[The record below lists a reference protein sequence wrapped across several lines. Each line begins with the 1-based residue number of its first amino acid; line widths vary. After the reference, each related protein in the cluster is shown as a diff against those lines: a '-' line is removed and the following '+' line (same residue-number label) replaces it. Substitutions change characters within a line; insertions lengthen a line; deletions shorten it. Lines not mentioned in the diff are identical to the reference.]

1 MGYLYLNFCDNL
13 NQGSKNYDDYYTLS
27 LSEQY
32 QSLKNKLGRTAP
44 ETLEEFV
51 ARCCPLMEMLYF
63 ISIPAFDRKIKSRI
77 KKDGTEGVQY
87 INNVVIRPS
96 PYENSGI
103 PSQYN
108 VILIGDIVFGSVI
121 AFSVKGI
128 ELIDS
133 EVAKFGERR
142 VVCTAVCAFVNKSFS
157 DRMGR
162 LITVPDY
169 GTRETKIP
177 VLTHDVIDQLC
188 TEVYPIP
195 HPENALRTIERWKQY
210 LSFRRYYLGVQ
221 SEKCEKVTDVSV
233 KSAYVVN
240 RAAYRKNEESWSEWL
255 LDGHREFAEGE
266 QIVLERNVAGSDEF
280 PLICIAIE
288 KNKKEI
294 FSETAGRGKPKYESY
309 LRRYTKDSMGLSEAE
324 PHYDEKGNLPKNF
337 KFPYTLG
344 ERFRFTYTDIEPDC
358 HDLEREYG
366 KKADLAVKEIESRY
380 RSIIEDKVKRFL
392 AAQEA
397 TLSAEYDEKYN
408 AYAAELAANLAR
420 ESAENKDK
428 EVQKEYEE
436 QVVKPIERAYSDNR
450 KQLEQQLKEA
460 KKSKDKLKISA
471 VQDKIAAID
480 EEESLAIASEKM
492 RHPVL
497 TFYEKRNTRLLEN
510 KRKSYN
516 IELERALDKTEK
528 AKRSELQAAYKS
540 SIKIDC
546 DNRRTE
552 YEEQLKKA
560 CAERIEIETVR
571 RYEIYFCPENT
582 YDTDKEI
589 RKDLEKIQCAF
600 LTYDNRAEK
609 AKLERQ
615 EKALFSLVNGYVKN
629 PYLASYLFEPKELS
643 QAVRPVKED
652 LDWCLES
659 LNDTQRL
666 AVRRALAS
674 ESIFLLQGP
683 PGTGKTQVIAEITAQ
698 LAKKGKKVLI
708 SSETHKAIDNVFER
722 LPKTPE
728 IRPLRLIPSQSGKET
743 NYSPERLVDNFYLNI
758 QGSLQNQIDRYEHYN
773 ETKENF
779 SEQMELLWS
788 DYRKLLDLR
797 QENAK
802 IEAERKKLLATISQS
817 NEELENL
824 REELNAVSDEIDRF
838 ARTRKLIGAYRF
850 DAEGTKLQYIHAF
863 REKVSAL
870 LAAFSCFA
878 DLDTEKA
885 REIMNADLSTIRDEV
900 ASISGDDRLVIAEGE
915 IDKLRQQ
922 INQIFEKDDFDLSEK
937 DTDDAIKLKELQG
950 KLKAKREEKEN
961 IEKSGAA
968 DISNGPTKALV
979 SSAVLADSKRIV
991 ELPDQ
996 ITLFRI
1002 KMRDVISELNHEM
1015 DEAQRTYDDQ
1025 ETALREKINGC
1036 TLKINDFKRRY
1047 EELSDNP
1054 GIEEQE
1060 AIDGALK
1067 QKINRFFRDFGI
1079 VREYD
1084 SGDMEAAF
1092 SIIRDEWDKLKLD
1105 YHRTQKENMLRIP
1118 IFKEI
1123 CRYLSSPDILEE
1135 DRLAYTRELYQN
1147 VNVFGITCTSRDK
1160 YTKSQLTEL
1169 AKYGIEDVDIRKQGI
1184 DVVIIDE
1191 VSKSSFLDLLIPILY
1206 GKTVILVGDH
1216 RQLPPMYD
1224 LRHMRESDFEGLD
1237 EKYIS
1242 KALNEKYTALYEECF
1257 FKTLYEQVPDDFR
1270 VMLNKQYRCH
1280 SHIMEVFNH
1289 FYGGNKRGLMV
1300 GKKQQDDEK
1309 QHGLTVRIGGNP
1321 IIDPD
1326 HHIYFVDCTE
1336 KESSEDGS
1344 TSKQNKQEASVVM
1357 ELLKGLD
1364 AAALD
1369 LLSKNKI
1376 QVDKDRR
1383 IDERPSVGV
1392 ICTYGDQAGLIK
1404 KRRKGQQY
1412 RGFSQKDDEKLIIST
1427 VDDFQGDE
1435 RDIILVS
1442 MVRNPRDH
1450 RFNAEFVKQF
1460 ERINVAFSRARKLLI
1475 IVGARK
1481 FLSEQTIDL
1490 PDLSGNP
1497 QLDQH
1502 NYPVYQKII
1511 DTIGFKGRILRAEDI
1526 IGENDHG

>member
-1 MGYLYLNFCDNL
+1 MGYLYLNFCDKLEQISRNPNDVYAL
-13 NQGSKNYDDYYTLS
+13 PLK
-27 LSEQY
+27 EQY
-32 QSLKNKLGRTAP
+32 EKIKPKLGVGAP
-44 ETLEEFV
+44 ETLQEFA
-51 ARCCPLMEMLYF
+51 ARCCPITESIYYV
-63 ISIPAFDRKIKSRI
+63 SIPAFERSTQKRLLA
-77 KKDGTEGVQY
+77 DGKTESAPF
-87 INNVVIRPS
+87 INNVVIRPLVRQ
-96 PYENSGI
+96 ESGI
-103 PSQYN
+103 PSKYC
-108 VILIGDIVFGSVI
+108 VILIGDITFGTTVI
-121 AFSVKGI
+121 AFTVKGL
-128 ELIDS
+128 ELMDAN
-133 EVAKFGERR
+133 VAKFGEKQIL
-142 VVCTAVCAFVNKSFS
+142 CIAVCAFTRQKLPNGKE
-157 DRMGR
+157 
-162 LITVPDY
+162 VPYY
-169 GTRETKIP
+169 GNIDLKRA
-177 VLTHDVIDQLC
+177 VLTHDFIDQLC

-195 HPENALRTIERWKQY
+195 HPENALQTIEKWKQY
-210 LSFRRYYLGVQ
+210 LAFRRYYLGVQ

-240 RAAYRKNEESWSEWL
+240 RAAYRKNEEAWAEWL
-255 LDGHREFAEGE
+255 LDGHREFSEGE
-266 QIVLERNVAGSDEF
+266 QIVLERNVDGSDEF
-280 PLICIAIE
+280 PLICVAIE
-288 KNKKEI
+288 KNRKEI
-294 FSETAGRGKPKYESY
+294 LSETSGRGKPKYEAY

-366 KKADLAVKEIESRY
+366 KKADRAVKEIEAKY
-380 RSIIEDKVKRFL
+380 QSIIEDHVKRFL
-392 AAQEA
+392 DAQEA
-397 TLSAEYDEKYN
+397 TLSAEYAKRCDE
-408 AYAAELAANLAR
+408 YAADLAANLER
-420 ESAENKDK
+420 EAAENKDK
-428 EVQKEYEE
+428 EVKKEYEE
-436 QVVKPIERAYSDNR
+436 QVIEPIKRTYADKR
-450 KQLEQQLKEA
+450 KQFEQQLEKA

-480 EEESLAIASEKM
+480 EEESLAIASEKI

-497 TFYEKRNTRLLEN
+497 IFYEKRNTRLLEN

-516 IELERALDKTEK
+516 IELERTLDKTEK
-528 AKRSELQAAYKS
+528 AKRSELLAAYKS

-546 DNRRTE
+546 DKRRAE

-560 CAERIEIETVR
+560 CAERIEAETVR

-582 YDTDKEI
+582 YDTDKDI
-589 RKDLEKIQCAF
+589 KKDLEKIQCSF

-643 QAVRPVKED
+643 QAVRPVKEE

-698 LAKKGKKVLI
+698 LVRKGKKVLI

-722 LPKTPE
+722 LPKIPE

-758 QGSLQNQIDRYEHYN
+758 QVSLQNQIDRYEHYN

-779 SEQMELLWS
+779 SEQMLSLRSS
-788 DYRKLLDLR
+788 DYKKLLALR

-824 REELNAVSDEIDRF
+824 REELNTVSDEIDRF
-838 ARTRKLIGAYRF
+838 ARTRKLIDAYRF
-850 DAEGTKLQYIHAF
+850 DAEGAKPQYVYAF
-863 REKVSAL
+863 REKVTAL

-878 DLDTEKA
+878 DLDTEKV

-968 DISNGPTKALV
+968 DISDGPTKALV
-979 SSAVLADSKRIV
+979 SSAVLADSKKIV

-1002 KMRDVISELNHEM
+1002 RMRDVISELNHEI
-1015 DEAQRTYDDQ
+1015 DEAQRIYDDQ

-1054 GIEEQE
+1054 GIGEQE

-1092 SIIRDEWDKLKLD
+1092 SIIREEWENLERDHAL
-1105 YHRTQKENMLRIP
+1105 TQEENDLRIP
-1118 IFKEI
+1118 IFEKI

-1169 AKYGIEDVDIRKQGI
+1169 AKYGIDDVDIRKQGI

-1224 LRHMRESDFEGLD
+1224 LRHMRESDFEGL
-1237 EKYIS
+1237 EEQYIS
-1242 KALNEKYTALYEECF
+1242 KTLNEKYTALYEECF

-1309 QHGLTVRIGGNP
+1309 QHGLIVKIGGDP

-1344 TSKQNKQEASVVM
+1344 TSKQNKQEAAVVM

-1412 RGFSQKDDEKLIIST
+1412 KGFSQKDDEKLIIST